1 MLSAEL
7 KANGQLVLSGQLSL
21 YSLAQA
27 ARDLDAQLARFAAP
41 VLTVDLAQMEVSG
54 SAILA
59 LLLHLRR
66 AAAAKGARLA
76 LKNPPPQLARI
87 AAPAGVQSA
96 LPL

>member
-7 KANGQLVLSGQLSL
+7 KAGGQLAIEGQLSL
-21 YSLAQA
+21 YTLAQA
-27 ARDLDAQLARFAAP
+27 AREVDALLARFAAP
-41 VLTVDLAQMEVSG
+41 VLTVDLAKMEVSG

-76 LKNPPPQLARI
+76 LKNPPPQLAKI